1 MIVVLACAPVGTV
14 TAPGARAA
22 GMFPAARS
30 VGYDVSWPN
39 CGMPEPTQRFA
50 VVGVTGGLPFTA
62 NPCLAAEFGAA
73 RRTGVAQLYMNI
85 AATGRTTARLGR
97 TGPAGSCAPSAS
109 MCTAYN
115 YGYAAARAAYSLARS
130 RLGASAVRT
139 TWWLDVEF
147 GANWSSSPPVNAR
160 AVAGALAFLRGR
172 GLPVGIYSTAY
183 QWSHIAGRFRPGVPT
198 WYATVTRSAAAARH
212 ACTASRGFTGGIV
225 RMVQFAPG
233 GLDADTVC

>member
-1 MIVVLACAPVGTV
+1 MIVVLACTLIGTV
-14 TAPGARAA
+14 TAPAARAA
-22 GMFPAARS
+22 RSFPGARS

-39 CGMPEPTQRFA
+39 CGSPQPVQRFA

-62 NPCLAAEFGAA
+62 NPCLVAEFRAA
-73 RRTGVAQLYMNI
+73 QRTGVAQLYMNI
-85 AATGRTTARLGR
+85 AATGRTTAGMGR
-97 TGPAGSCAPSAS
+97 TGPAGACARSAPL
-109 MCTAYN
+109 CTAYN
-115 YGYAAARAAYSLARS
+115 CGYAAARAAYSLARS

-147 GANWSSSPPVNAR
+147 GPNWSASPSVNAR

-183 QWSHIAGRFRPGVPT
+183 QWSRIVGRFRPGVPT
-198 WYATVTRSAAAARH
+198 WYATVTRSAAAARY
-212 ACTASRGFTGGIV
+212 ACTASRSFTGGIV